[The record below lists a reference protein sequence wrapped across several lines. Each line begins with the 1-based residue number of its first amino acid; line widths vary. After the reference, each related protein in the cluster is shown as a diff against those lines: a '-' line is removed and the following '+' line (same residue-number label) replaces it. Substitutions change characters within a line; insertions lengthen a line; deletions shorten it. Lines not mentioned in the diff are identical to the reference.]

1 MDEDFKFDKN
11 ILDAGELLKEFSGDR
26 EIIKS
31 LISDFI
37 DDLKTLMPLISGAI
51 SNKDFLLIS
60 GEAHKM
66 KGCALSIFANKL
78 GETFLNIELSAKKYD
93 MAGIIN
99 FYNDLQNDFKIF
111 AYYFKMIDKF
121 FE

>member
-1 MDEDFKFDKN
+1 MDENFKFDKN
-11 ILDAGELLKEFSGDR
+11 ILDAEELSKEFSDDK
-26 EIIKS
+26 ELIKS

-37 DDLKTLMPLISGAI
+37 DDLKSQMPLISGAI
-51 SNKDFLLIS
+51 SNKDYRFIS
-60 GEAHKM
+60 IEAHKM

-78 GETFLNIELSAKKYD
+78 GGTFLNMELSAKKND

-111 AYYFKMIDKF
+111 TYYFKMIDKF